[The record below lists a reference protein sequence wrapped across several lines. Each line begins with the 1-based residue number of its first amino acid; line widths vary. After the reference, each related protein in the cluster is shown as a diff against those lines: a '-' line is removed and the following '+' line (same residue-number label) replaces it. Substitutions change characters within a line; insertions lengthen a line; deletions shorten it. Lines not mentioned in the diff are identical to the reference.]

1 MVPITHKSST
11 LRKAIA
17 QAIVRVSKPETIQAI
32 RYRTVPKGD
41 VLECARVA
49 GLFAAKRTAD
59 MIPDCHPLPIEYTAV
74 SYSLGELELNIQVE
88 IHTIYKTGVEVEA
101 MHAASVVA
109 LTVYDMLKPIDK
121 GVSIEQIKL
130 IEKKGGKSDRN
141 AALGQA
147 RRAAILVCSDS
158 LSAGQGSDRS
168 GEVIREKLVQLG
180 IAVEEKQIVADAV
193 EAIQAAVTHFV
204 GQRVDL
210 LLITGGT
217 GLSSRDVTPE
227 ALEPLLD
234 RRIPGVEEAIRSYGQ
249 QRLATA
255 MLSRSVAGQIGKT
268 LVLALPGSP
277 AGAAEGMDAIFPAL
291 LHAFSVVEGAR
302 HD

>member
-1 MVPITHKSST
+1 
-11 LRKAIA
+11 
-17 QAIVRVSKPETIQAI
+17 
-32 RYRTVPKGD
+32 
-41 VLECARVA
+41 VA

-74 SYSLGELELNIQVE
+74 SYTLGELELNIQVE

-158 LSAGQGSDRS
+158 LAAGQGSDRS

-180 IAVEEKQIVADAV
+180 ITVEEKQIVPDAV
-193 EAIQAAVTHFV
+193 EAIQAAVTRFV
-204 GQRVDL
+204 AQGVDL
-210 LLITGGT
+210 LLVTGGT
-217 GLSSRDVTPE
+217 GLSPRDVTPE

-277 AGAAEGMDAIFPAL
+277 AGAAEGMDAVFPAL
-291 LHAFSVVEGAR
+291 LHAFSVLEGAR